1 MTALTELKKELHDIE
16 ERIAEAKDVVEVAR
30 QDLVH
35 AQGQL
40 VDARQDLADRE
51 GLRSQYRD
59 AIAALEREADR
70 G

>member
-40 VDARQDLADRE
+40 VDARQVLADRQD
-51 GLRSQYRD
+51 LRLRYLEATS
-59 AIAALEREADR
+59 ALEADR